1 ALTPPRPGSLTPS
14 PCTTLF
20 RSYPQLW
27 AARDDAVSVGAL
39 SLLPGISVTTSAAGS
54 NSPNSPPSRR
64 TRSGAAV
71 AGGARL
77 GDSPANTSVMDMVP
91 PYAVMEDLRQCSS
104 SSSEKGLLR

>member
-77 GDSPANTSVMDMVP
+77 GDSPANT
-91 PYAVMEDLRQCSS
+91 R
-104 SSSEKGLLR
+104 SEEHTSALQSRENTVCRLLL